1 MTKLAGVA
9 ANFTRD
15 LEQNYALIESLVQ
28 QARAEGVDFMVL
40 PEAAIGGYL
49 SSLGNHGDT
58 AKTTSKSLPPA
69 IRLDGPEIA
78 RIQEIVGDLLIAI
91 GFCELDDDGETRY
104 NAAAVLDG
112 KNVYGTYR
120 KVHQPLGEG
129 MSYSPGSGYDVFDTP
144 VGRVGLQI
152 CYDKAFPEA
161 ARIMALKGAQ
171 IIASLSA
178 WPAARTATAENLQ
191 DDRWTYRFNLFDAAR
206 ALDNQVFWI
215 ASNQSGTFGSLR
227 YVGNA
232 KVVDSRWKHLG
243 DNTSR
248 QWNGGSGRRCRCP
261 RSARCVAACSTSA
274 TAGPTCTASSP
285 TPMLTVRANGRSW
298 LMPEMTFD
306 VRWPD
311 GRVQRCYSPSLV
323 MHDHLTAGSNYTV
336 EEFVD
341 KSRRALHEAS
351 ERVRAK
357 FGFACTSAAWTTEE
371 ITSAASE
378 FPPMAT
384 IRVVAMQPG
393 LDAS

>member
-1 MTKLAGVA
+1 MTKLAAVA

-15 LEQNYALIESLVQ
+15 LEQNYALIESLTQ
-28 QARAEGVDFMVL
+28 QARDEGVDFMVL

-58 AKTTSKSLPPA
+58 VKTTSKSLPPA
-69 IRLDGPEIA
+69 IHVDGPEIA
-78 RIQEIVGDLLIAI
+78 RVQQIVGDLVVAI

-104 NAAAVLDG
+104 NTAAVLDG
-112 KNVYGTYR
+112 TQVYGKYR

-129 MSYSPGSGYDVFDTP
+129 MSYSAGSGYDVFDTP

-232 KVVDSRWKHLG
+232 KIVDPG
-243 DNTSR
+243 GNTLATTLL
-248 QWNGGSGRRCRCP
+248 GSGMAVAEVDVDGTFRAMRGGMFHLRDRRP
-261 RSARCVAACSTSA
+261 DVYGPVADAEGASAWQET
-274 TAGPTCTASSP
+274 G
-285 TPMLTVRANGRSW
+285 
-298 LMPEMTFD
+298 
-306 VRWPD
+306 
-311 GRVQRCYSPSLV
+311 
-323 MHDHLTAGSNYTV
+323 
-336 EEFVD
+336 
-341 KSRRALHEAS
+341 AS
-351 ERVRAK
+351 E
-357 FGFACTSAAWTTEE
+357 
-371 ITSAASE
+371 
-378 FPPMAT
+378 AT
-384 IRVVAMQPG
+384 GSDLAH
-393 LDAS
+393 A